1 MVIFTSIDSKLLSP
15 VPCHNLVVII
25 LALQPLDFLVKF
37 LDLHAA
43 RAQLYLQVL
52 RAVVRIR
59 CNLVPLQLQ
68 ATLFVQNQLKRTCFQ
83 VLSNVL
89 FNDPFV
95 ALFVRALLHD
105 KVASNVDVLLVVFIS
120 NLLWAVLVF
129 ALQ

>member
-37 LDLHAA
+37 LDLNAA

-59 CNLVPLQLQ
+59 YNLVPLQLQ

-95 ALFVRALLHD
+95 ALFVRALLQD

>member
-37 LDLHAA
+37 LDLNAA

-95 ALFVRALLHD
+95 ALFVRALLQD